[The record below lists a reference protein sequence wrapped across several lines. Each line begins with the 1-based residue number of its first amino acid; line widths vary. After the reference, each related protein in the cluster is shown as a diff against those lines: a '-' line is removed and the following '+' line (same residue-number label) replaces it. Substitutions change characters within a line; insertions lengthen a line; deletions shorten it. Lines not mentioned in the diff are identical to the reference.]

1 MRKKNIY
8 RLYDCRLIE
17 DLKFVAKLCCQNFDK
32 NNMAELGNEFSFYQ
46 DIHLT
51 NGGIFT
57 SIRPMTTEIAQ
68 AAHLEKSTR
77 LRLIKKLLVMSS
89 L

>member
-1 MRKKNIY
+1 
-8 RLYDCRLIE
+8 
-17 DLKFVAKLCCQNFDK
+17 
-32 NNMAELGNEFSFYQ
+32 MAERGNEFSFCQ

-51 NGGIFT
+51 NGGTFT
-57 SIRPMTTEIAQ
+57 SIRPITTEIVQ
-68 AAHLEKSTR
+68 AAHLEKSPR

>member
-1 MRKKNIY
+1 
-8 RLYDCRLIE
+8 
-17 DLKFVAKLCCQNFDK
+17 
-32 NNMAELGNEFSFYQ
+32 MAELGNEFSFYQ

-68 AAHLEKSTR
+68 AAHLGKSTR